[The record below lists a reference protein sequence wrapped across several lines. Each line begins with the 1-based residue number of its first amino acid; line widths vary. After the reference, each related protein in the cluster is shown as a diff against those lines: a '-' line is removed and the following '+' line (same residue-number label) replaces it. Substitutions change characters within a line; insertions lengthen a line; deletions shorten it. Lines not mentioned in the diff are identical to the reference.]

1 MRLKS
6 FDNLLIALM
15 SFIAVI
21 CLYMLY
27 GIKYFSQNR
36 SDELS
41 IARITDQVN
50 TVKRKK
56 DFYQSWMDADVGE
69 GLAQNDEIYTHGQ
82 SSAKIHFNNGP
93 EVQLYENSLLR
104 IKSHTV
110 SLEKGNLSAK
120 LTPDAKSLDVLMNGK
135 KYSFESS
142 SANIQI
148 EQGKT
153 ENKFLITDGDAKLKL
168 GEKAESLKP
177 NQVLIQNKES
187 GELKIREI
195 PFVLNTPAAGM
206 VSWFG
211 ENKTLKFS
219 WTSRTESTA
228 PVTFLL
234 AKDSS
239 FQKMVLTETVE
250 GNEFSTTL
258 NGPGTY
264 YWKISNAEL
273 SSPLR
278 SFVLKEER
286 PLTVQLDKDI
296 LYKGPKKDVTAS
308 LHWPKAEADHYEL
321 KMEGSQSATIELD
334 QNFYE
339 FKANQPG
346 ETSFSVRVKEK
357 LRPEALWSSPVKLSV
372 LEAKSIQITSALP
385 ETLEK
390 INYTGKDIA
399 QLISWN
405 GPSAGIV
412 YTLKLKHN
420 GEEKI
425 STSESPSLPLILGES
440 GEYTWSVQGETES
453 GILTNQIGGKILL
466 KTPVKVA
473 QAPAEGAVIELEKPD
488 QTVSFKWD
496 SSGEKNEVYEF
507 ELAGDPGFQKT
518 LVTKES
524 STNALA
530 TTVGQTGRYYWRVK
544 IKKGEK
550 AEYSSP
556 VSVEIRPTPP
566 LSRPEIDPSI
576 KIKMKVIEEK
586 TSSFNL
592 LDFFFASAWADEAVA
607 VAEWDVPANNRA
619 KTYIVEIY
627 EDKDLS
633 KLLAKIE
640 SSSPHIV
647 WKKAKSGTFYWRMS
661 YEDFWGRKTEF
672 SKLSM
677 LETSMDEDEE
687 AKKKAELEKLP
698 PPFIELN
705 SPKHRED
712 ILENEDDDFE
722 FSWDEVEGIKAYQF
736 TIAKDLEFEQS
747 IYSKKIK
754 GTKVTIHCKDLS
766 EKEGEFYWKVTAD
779 NGSSSKRRMIK
790 TTCKEPVKEVPPVV
804 EPVPEA
810 AQATIEA
817 GRPEKFMKLSLAP
830 HRLSY
835 TNKATNYSVDVS
847 GNVLNSWAF
856 AYQTPVAVSKF
867 SLLSFEAN
875 IARGKVFNQFTFTD
889 LDISLR
895 LHHVK
900 EKWHFGPVLGIAKKT
915 IYEEEESLAVKNKSS
930 TSPLPGAFLRY
941 DFQRAVALAEI
952 KFAGAMDFYAEGL
965 FDYDK
970 KISAGPFVHMTSMS
984 KNGSKHQFTS
994 FGVKV
999 SYAFLFEDIK

>member
-36 SDELS
+36 SEELS

-110 SLEKGNLSAK
+110 SLEKGNLTAK

-142 SANIQI
+142 NASIQI

-153 ENKFLITDGDAKLKL
+153 ENKFLITDGDAKMKL
-168 GEKAESLKP
+168 GEKAETLRP

-187 GELKIREI
+187 GEVKIREI
-195 PFVLNTPAAGM
+195 PFVLNSPAPGM

-211 ENKTLKFS
+211 EKKTIHFNWS
-219 WTSRTESTA
+219 TRTGYSS

-234 AKDSS
+234 SQDSS
-239 FQKMVLTETVE
+239 FKKIILSQTLE
-250 GNEFSTTL
+250 GNEFSTSL
-258 NGPGTY
+258 AESGTFF
-264 YWKISNAEL
+264 WKIVSTETDGV

-278 SFVLKEER
+278 SFVLRKER

-308 LHWPKAEADHYEL
+308 LHWPKGEASRYEL
-321 KMEGSQSATIELD
+321 KIEGNDSTTIELAE
-334 QNFYE
+334 NFYE
-339 FKANQPG
+339 FKASRPG
-346 ETSFSVRVKEK
+346 ETTFTVRVKDEH
-357 LRPEALWSSPVKLSV
+357 RPDALWSSPVKLSV
-372 LEAKSIQITSALP
+372 LEARSIEITSALP

-390 INYTGKDIA
+390 INYTGKDMA

-405 GPSAGIV
+405 GPSAGMT
-412 YTLKLKHN
+412 YTLRLKHG

-425 STSESPSLPLILGES
+425 FTSETPSLPLTLS
-440 GEYTWSVQGETES
+440 STGEYSWSVQGETES
-453 GILTNQIGGKILL
+453 GILTNQIAGKILL
-466 KTPVKVA
+466 KAPVKVA

-496 SSGEKNEVYEF
+496 SSGDKNEVYEF
-507 ELAGDPGFQKT
+507 ELAGDPAFQKT
-518 LVTKES
+518 LLTKES
-524 STNALA
+524 TSNALA

-550 AEYSSP
+550 TEYSSP

-592 LDFFFASAWADEAVA
+592 LDLFFAKAYADEAVA

-627 EDKDLS
+627 EDKNLTT
-633 KLLAKIE
+633 LIAKIE
-640 SSSPHIV
+640 SATPHIV
-647 WKKAKSGTFYWRMS
+647 WKKAKSGVFYWRMS

-672 SKLSM
+672 SKLSV
-677 LETSMDEDEE
+677 LETSLDEVPEP
-687 AKKKAELEKLP
+687 EKLP
-698 PPFIELN
+698 PPPIELN
-705 SPKHRED
+705 SPKHREN
-712 ILENEDDDFE
+712 ILENEDDDIE
-722 FSWDEVEGIKAYQF
+722 FNWEAIDDVKSYQF
-736 TIAKDLEFEQS
+736 MMARDLDFEQ
-747 IYSKKIK
+747 ILFSKKLK
-754 GTKVTIHCKDLS
+754 GTKVVIHCNDLT
-766 EKEGEFYWKVTAD
+766 EKEGEFYWKVTAE
-779 NGSSSKRRMIK
+779 NGSSSKRRMVK
-790 TTCKEPVKEVPPVV
+790 TTCQKRAKEPENDTPP
-804 EPVPEA
+804 PSATVPET
-810 AQATIEA
+810 AQSEEEA
-817 GRPEKFMKLSLAP
+817 RTVKWMKISLAP
-830 HRLSY
+830 HRLAYS
-835 TNKATNYSVDVS
+835 NKAAGYSVDVS
-847 GNVLNSWAF
+847 GNVLNSWAIS
-856 AYQTPVAVSKF
+856 YQAPVSISKF
-867 SLLSFEAN
+867 SLFSAEASM
-875 IARGKVFNQFTFTD
+875 ARGKVFNQFTFTD
-889 LDISLR
+889 MDLSLR

-900 EKWHFGPVLGIAKKT
+900 GKWHFGPVLGLAKKT
-915 IYEEEESLAVKNKSS
+915 IYEEESLAVKNKSS
-930 TSPLPGAFLRY
+930 SSPLPGAFVRY
-941 DFQRAVALAEI
+941 DFAKAVVLADL
-952 KFAGAMDFYAEGL
+952 KFAGAMDFFAEAM
-965 FDYDK
+965 FDYNK
-970 KISAGPFVHMTSMS
+970 KISAGPFVHMTSMDKS
-984 KNGSKHQFTS
+984 GSKHSFTS
-994 FGVKV
+994 FGVKI
-999 SYAFLFEDIK
+999 SYAFFLDESK